1 MSNTFSKLPIL
12 EIIEWIED
20 DPNRVM
26 WKVPDGDREIKNG
39 AKLIVR
45 ESQTAMFM
53 NEGQIA
59 DVFGSGTHLLNT
71 RNVPL
76 LTRLKGWKYGFES
89 PFKADVYYFS
99 VKQFVRSAER
109 RVGKECVSMSRC
121 RCWRNN
127 KKKKK

>member
-59 DVFGSGTHLLNT
+59 DVRSEEHTSELQSLMRISYAVFCLQKKNKQPSKTHKT
-71 RNVPL
+71 
-76 LTRLKGWKYGFES
+76 
-89 PFKADVYYFS
+89 
-99 VKQFVRSAER
+99 QQQAEY
-109 RVGKECVSMSRC
+109 
-121 RCWRNN
+121 
-127 KKKKK
+127 